1 MSYATAA
8 LRTFFDFHIREL
20 KSPFTPGEKILTMSE
35 PFVSDRMKG
44 TADCASKRPGF
55 LSMFGAVTEVAEADV
70 KVETMNQNKRAIVR
84 RRTQQ
89 LVYLELGRENGGVML
104 NLSEEGC
111 GFQAIT
117 PVKCG
122 ESRLGFQIN
131 GGRRIAGDA
140 EITWADESGVMGGLR
155 FIDLPPE
162 ARKEIRSW
170 LEETNAPMEYGFASA
185 AAASAV
191 AVEARPARTNVA
203 PDPYLQPP
211 REAAPTVRV
220 PPQEVPTVRPAWA
233 NASSLGYPVANEPR
247 FNSPFTDAIVPYPDP
262 QQRRSTA
269 VWRGLAV
276 TAMVIA
282 LLALGVVYQKEV
294 GSSLIWVGE
303 TLSGKPKASTVVP
316 SDKPVDTVPPTTKP
330 DGTAADSADKSLGA
344 AIPESD
350 PVAESK
356 KAVDDTAKLP
366 ASKPQS
372 ADTTSPNASNVSDR
386 SVSALDRQN
395 AAAQK
400 PEPNWSETDSVE
412 ALWGAVQGGSVSAE
426 VSLAERFA
434 RGAGVNKNCDQ
445 AKVLMK
451 AAADKG
457 NREARLRLY
466 ELETQGC
473 Q

>member
-1 MSYATAA
+1 MN
-8 LRTFFDFHIREL
+8 
-20 KSPFTPGEKILTMSE
+20 
-35 PFVSDRMKG
+35 G

-117 PVKCG
+117 PVKMG
-122 ESRLGFQIN
+122 ESRFGFQIN

-140 EITWADESGVMGGLR
+140 EITWADDSGVMGGLR
-155 FIDLPPE
+155 FINLPTE
-162 ARKEIRSW
+162 ARKEIRAW

-185 AAASAV
+185 AAASAAAAGA
-191 AVEARPARTNVA
+191 AVGARPVRPNIA
-203 PDPYLQPP
+203 PDPYPQP
-211 REAAPTVRV
+211 REAAPSIRIPQQEA
-220 PPQEVPTVRPAWA
+220 PPQRPPWQ

-247 FNSPFTDAIVPYPDP
+247 FNSPFTEAIIPYPDP
-262 QQRRSTA
+262 QQRRSA
-269 VWRGLAV
+269 SVWRGLAV
-276 TAMVIA
+276 AAMVVA
-282 LLALGVVYQKEV
+282 VLALGVVYQKEV

-303 TLSGKPKASTVVP
+303 TMSGKTKASTVVP
-316 SDKPVDTVPPTTKP
+316 ADKPVDTSVPSTKSDSAPTP
-330 DGTAADSADKSLGA
+330 NGSADKDSSA
-344 AIPESD
+344 ALPESD
-350 PVAESK
+350 PVADSK
-356 KAVDDTAKLP
+356 KAADDTAKLP
-366 ASKPQS
+366 ASKPETE
-372 ADTTSPNASNVSDR
+372 AATPRASEASER

>member
-1 MSYATAA
+1 MN
-8 LRTFFDFHIREL
+8 
-20 KSPFTPGEKILTMSE
+20 
-35 PFVSDRMKG
+35 G

-55 LSMFGAVTEVAEADV
+55 LSLLGTVSEVAEVDV
-70 KVETMNQNKRAIVR
+70 KVETMKQNNRAIVR

-117 PVKCG
+117 PVKIG
-122 ESRLGFQIN
+122 ETRFGFQIN

-140 EITWADESGVMGGLR
+140 EIVWADESGVMGGLR
-155 FIDLPPE
+155 FIALPPE

-170 LEETNAPMEYGFASA
+170 LEETNAPVEYGYASA
-185 AAASAV
+185 AAASAAAAGAGV
-191 AVEARPARTNVA
+191 GARPNRVNVPPPVA
-203 PDPYLQPP
+203 PDAFSHP
-211 REAAPTVRV
+211 REAAPSVRV
-220 PPQEVPTVRPAWA
+220 PQHEAPPPPPPQRPAFS
-233 NASSLGYPVANEPR
+233 NASSLGYPVLDEPR
-247 FNSPFTDAIVPYPDP
+247 YNSPFTEAIVPYQDQ
-262 QQRRSTA
+262 QQRRSA
-269 VWRGLAV
+269 SVWRGIAV
-276 TAMVIA
+276 AATLVAV
-282 LLALGVVYQKEV
+282 LALGVMYQKDV
-294 GSSLIWVGE
+294 GNSLIWLGE
-303 TLSGKPKASTVVP
+303 TLSGNKTKASSVT
-316 SDKPVDTVPPTTKP
+316 SADKPAGSSSTALPTTKP
-330 DGTAADSADKSLGA
+330 EVAPDGSADKNSSA
-344 AIPESD
+344 ALPDSD

-356 KAVDDTAKLP
+356 KAADDAAKL
-366 ASKPQS
+366 AGTKPQS
-372 ADTTSPNASNVSDR
+372 PAATPNASNVSDR

-395 AAAQK
+395 AAAAQK
-400 PEPNWSETDSVE
+400 TEPNWSETDSVE
-412 ALWGAVQGGSVSAE
+412 TLWGAVQAGSVSAE

-466 ELETQGC
+466 ELETNGC

>member
-1 MSYATAA
+1 
-8 LRTFFDFHIREL
+8 
-20 KSPFTPGEKILTMSE
+20 MSE
-35 PFVSDRMKG
+35 AFVSDRMKG
-44 TADCASKRPGF
+44 TAGCASKRPGF
-55 LSMFGAVTEVAEADV
+55 LTMFGTVREVAEVDV
-70 KVETMNQNKRAIVR
+70 KVETMKQNKRAIVR

-122 ESRLGFQIN
+122 ESRFGFQIN

-140 EITWADESGVMGGLR
+140 EIAWADDSGVMGGLR
-155 FIDLPPE
+155 FVNLPPE

-170 LEETNAPMEYGFASA
+170 LEETNAPMEYGYASA
-185 AAASAV
+185 AAASAAAAGADV
-191 AVEARPARTNVA
+191 GARPARTNVA
-203 PDPYLQPP
+203 PESYP
-211 REAAPTVRV
+211 REAENVRPPQPEV
-220 PPQEVPTVRPAWA
+220 PPAQPAWS
-233 NASSLGYPVANEPR
+233 NARSTGYPILEEPR
-247 FNSPFTDAIVPYPDP
+247 YASPFTEAIVPYPD
-262 QQRRSTA
+262 QHRRSA
-269 VWRGLAV
+269 SVWRGIAV
-276 TAMVIA
+276 TATLIA
-282 LLALGVVYQKEV
+282 VLALGIMYQKDV
-294 GSSLIWVGE
+294 GNSLIWLGE
-303 TLSGKPKASTVVP
+303 TMSGKTKASTVVP
-316 SDKPVDTVPPTTKP
+316 GEKPADGSTTPLPTKKPEAASDS
-330 DGTAADSADKSLGA
+330 SADKNAGA
-344 AIPESD
+344 PLPDSD

-356 KAVDDTAKLP
+356 RAYDDTAKLP
-366 ASKPQS
+366 SSKPQTS
-372 ADTTSPNASNVSDR
+372 AANPDASNISDR

-395 AAAQK
+395 NAAQK

-412 ALWGAVQGGSVSAE
+412 TLWGAVQAGSVSAE

-434 RGAGVNKNCDQ
+434 RGAGVNKNCEQ

-466 ELETQGC
+466 ELESNGC

>member
-1 MSYATAA
+1 MRS
-8 LRTFFDFHIREL
+8 
-20 KSPFTPGEKILTMSE
+20 
-35 PFVSDRMKG
+35 
-44 TADCASKRPGF
+44 TADYASKRPGF
-55 LSMFGAVTEVAEADV
+55 LSMFGEVRNVAEVDV
-70 KVETMNQNKRAIVR
+70 KVETMKQNKRAIVR

-122 ESRLGFQIN
+122 ESRFGFQIN

-140 EITWADESGVMGGLR
+140 EIVWADDSGVMGGLR
-155 FIDLPPE
+155 FVNLPPE

-170 LEETNAPMEYGFASA
+170 LEETNAPMEYGYASA
-185 AAASAV
+185 AAASAAAGA
-191 AVEARPARTNVA
+191 AVGARPNRTNVPPVA
-203 PDPYLQPP
+203 PDSYP
-211 REAAPTVRV
+211 REAANIRMPQHE
-220 PPQEVPTVRPAWA
+220 PPQPPPPTPNLWSNQPTA
-233 NASSLGYPVANEPR
+233 GYPVLEEPK
-247 FNSPFTDAIVPYPDP
+247 FHSPFTEAIVPYQY
-262 QQRRSTA
+262 QQPRSSA
-269 VWRGLAV
+269 SVWRGIAV
-276 TAMVIA
+276 AATVVAV
-282 LLALGVVYQKEV
+282 LALGVMYQKEV
-294 GSSLIWVGE
+294 GSSLIWLGE
-303 TLSGKPKASTVVP
+303 TMSGKTKASIVVP
-316 SDKPVDTVPPTTKP
+316 GEKPAGDTATSLPATKP
-330 DGTAADSADKSLGA
+330 EATQGPTADKNEGA
-344 AIPESD
+344 PLPDSD

-356 KAVDDTAKLP
+356 KTYDDTAKLES
-366 ASKPQS
+366 SKPQAS
-372 ADTTSPNASNVSDR
+372 VTNPNGANVSDR

-395 AAAQK
+395 AAAAK

-412 ALWGAVQGGSVSAE
+412 ALWGAVQAGSVSAE

-466 ELETQGC
+466 ELETSGC

>member
-1 MSYATAA
+1 MSDA
-8 LRTFFDFHIREL
+8 
-20 KSPFTPGEKILTMSE
+20 
-35 PFVSDRMKG
+35 FVSDRMKG

-55 LSMFGAVTEVAEADV
+55 LSMLGAVTEVAEADV
-70 KVETMNQNKRAIVR
+70 KVETMKQNKRAIVR

-117 PVKCG
+117 PVKVG
-122 ESRLGFQIN
+122 ESRFGFQIN

-140 EITWADESGVMGGLR
+140 EIVWADESGVMGGLR
-155 FIDLPPE
+155 FINLPPE

-170 LEETNAPMEYGFASA
+170 LEETNAPMEYGYASA
-185 AAASAV
+185 AAASAAAAGA
-191 AVEARPARTNVA
+191 AVGSATGARPARANVA
-203 PDPYLQPP
+203 PDPYP
-211 REAAPTVRV
+211 REAANVRMPQQEAPQ
-220 PPQEVPTVRPAWA
+220 PPLPAWA
-233 NASSLGYPVANEPR
+233 TASSLGYPLANEPR
-247 FNSPFTDAIVPYPDP
+247 YTSPFNESMAAYPDT
-262 QQRRSTA
+262 QRRATS

-276 TAMVIA
+276 VAMLIA
-282 LLALGVVYQKEV
+282 VLAVGIVYQKDV
-294 GSSLIWVGE
+294 GNSLIWMGE
-303 TLSGKPKASTVVP
+303 TMSGKTKASTVVP
-316 SDKPVDTVPPTTKP
+316 SDKPVDGSSAALPTTKP
-330 DGTAADSADKSLGA
+330 ESASASGDSAEKNSSG
-344 AIPESD
+344 IPESD

-356 KAVDDTAKLP
+356 RAYDDTAKLP
-366 ASKPQS
+366 TSKAQTAAAAAPS
-372 ADTTSPNASNVSDR
+372 AADVSDR

-412 ALWGAVQGGSVSAE
+412 TLWGAVQAGSVSAE

>member
-1 MSYATAA
+1 MS
-8 LRTFFDFHIREL
+8 REFDFHRREL
-20 KSPFTPGEKILTMSE
+20 KSPFTPGEKIITMSE

-55 LSMFGAVTEVAEADV
+55 LSLLGAVTEVAEVDV
-70 KVETMNQNKRAIVR
+70 KVETMDQNKRAIVR

-117 PVKCG
+117 PVKMG
-122 ESRLGFQIN
+122 ESRFGFQIN

-140 EITWADESGVMGGLR
+140 QIVWADESGVMGGLR
-155 FIDLPPE
+155 FINLPPE

-170 LEETNAPMEYGFASA
+170 LEETNAPMEYGYASA
-185 AAASAV
+185 AAASAAAAGA
-191 AVEARPARTNVA
+191 AVGARPARTNVA
-203 PDPYLQPP
+203 PDPYPQPP
-211 REAAPTVRV
+211 REAANVRIPQQEL
-220 PPQEVPTVRPAWA
+220 PPVRPAWA
-233 NASSLGYPVANEPR
+233 NASSLGYPVADEPR
-247 FNSPFTDAIVPYPDP
+247 YNLPFAEAIAPYPDP

-276 TAMVIA
+276 AAMAIA
-282 LLALGVVYQKEV
+282 LIAVGVVYQKEV
-294 GSSLIWVGE
+294 GSSLIWMGE
-303 TLSGKPKASTVVP
+303 TMSGKTKASTVAP
-316 SDKPVDTVPPTTKP
+316 SDSSSAALPTTTP
-330 DGTAADSADKSLGA
+330 EAAPATAADKNSSST
-344 AIPESD
+344 IPDSD

-356 KAVDDTAKLP
+356 KAADDTAKLSTP
-366 ASKPQS
+366 KSQAEAASP
-372 ADTTSPNASNVSDR
+372 TGSPSASNVSDR
-386 SVSALDRQN
+386 STSALDRQSA

-412 ALWGAVQGGSVSAE
+412 ALWGAVQAGSVSAE

>member
-1 MSYATAA
+1 
-8 LRTFFDFHIREL
+8 
-20 KSPFTPGEKILTMSE
+20 MSE

-44 TADCASKRPGF
+44 TAGCASKRPGF
-55 LSMFGAVTEVAEADV
+55 LSMLGAVNEVAEADL

-122 ESRLGFQIN
+122 ESRFGFQIN

-220 PPQEVPTVRPAWA
+220 PPQEVPPQRPVWA

-247 FNSPFTDAIVPYPDP
+247 FNSPFTEAIIPYPDP
-262 QQRRSTA
+262 QQHRSTA

-276 TAMVIA
+276 SAMVVA

-303 TLSGKPKASTVVP
+303 TLSGKTKASTVVP
-316 SDKPVDTVPPTTKP
+316 SDKSVDAVVPSTKP
-330 DGTAADSADKSLGA
+330 DGVAADSADKNSGA
-344 AIPESD
+344 TIPESD
-350 PVAESK
+350 PVADSK
-356 KAVDDTAKLP
+356 KAYDDTSKLP
-366 ASKPQS
+366 MSKAAQGTTTPSAS
-372 ADTTSPNASNVSDR
+372 DVSDR

>member
-1 MSYATAA
+1 
-8 LRTFFDFHIREL
+8 
-20 KSPFTPGEKILTMSE
+20 
-35 PFVSDRMKG
+35 
-44 TADCASKRPGF
+44 
-55 LSMFGAVTEVAEADV
+55 
-70 KVETMNQNKRAIVR
+70 MNQNKRAIVR

-122 ESRLGFQIN
+122 ESRFGFQIN

-155 FIDLPPE
+155 FINLPPE

-170 LEETNAPMEYGFASA
+170 LEETNAPMEYGYASAAASA
-185 AAASAV
+185 AAAGAAV
-191 AVEARPARTNVA
+191 GARPARVNVA
-203 PDPYLQPP
+203 PEPYPQQP
-211 REAAPTVRV
+211 REAAPSVRIPPPEA
-220 PPQEVPTVRPAWA
+220 PPQRPVWA
-233 NASSLGYPVANEPR
+233 NASSLGYPVADEPR
-247 FNSPFTDAIVPYPDP
+247 YPSPFTEAIVPYADP

-269 VWRGLAV
+269 VWRSLAV
-276 TAMVIA
+276 MAMVIA
-282 LLALGVVYQKEV
+282 LVALGVVYQKEV

-303 TLSGKPKASTVVP
+303 TMSGKTKASTVVP
-316 SDKPVDTVPPTTKP
+316 SDQPADTSLPSAKS
-330 DGTAADSADKSLGA
+330 DGAPADSADKNSSTTL
-344 AIPESD
+344 PESD
-350 PVAESK
+350 PVADSK
-356 KAVDDTAKLP
+356 KAYDDTAKL
-366 ASKPQS
+366 ATSKPTS
-372 ADTTSPNASNVSDR
+372 ATTTPNAADVSDR

>member
-1 MSYATAA
+1 
-8 LRTFFDFHIREL
+8 
-20 KSPFTPGEKILTMSE
+20 
-35 PFVSDRMKG
+35 MKG

-55 LSMFGAVTEVAEADV
+55 LSMLGAVTEVAEADL

-117 PVKCG
+117 PVKMG
-122 ESRLGFQIN
+122 ESRFGFQIN

-140 EITWADESGVMGGLR
+140 EITWADDSGVMGGLR
-155 FIDLPPE
+155 FINLPPE

-191 AVEARPARTNVA
+191 AAGAAVAARPARTNVA
-203 PDPYLQPP
+203 PDPYLQPL
-211 REAAPTVRV
+211 REVPPTVRV
-220 PPQEVPTVRPAWA
+220 PQQEAPPQRPVWA
-233 NASSLGYPVANEPR
+233 NASASSLGYPVANEPR
-247 FNSPFTDAIVPYPDP
+247 FNSPFTEAIVPYSDL

-269 VWRGLAV
+269 VWRSLAV

-294 GSSLIWVGE
+294 GSSLIWIGE
-303 TLSGKPKASTVVP
+303 TMSGKTKASTVVP
-316 SDKPVDTVPPTTKP
+316 SDKPADTVLPSAKP
-330 DGTAADSADKSLGA
+330 DGAAADSADKNSSA
-344 AIPESD
+344 TIPESD
-350 PVAESK
+350 PVADSK
-356 KAVDDTAKLP
+356 KAADDTSKLP
-366 ASKPQS
+366 TSKPAVATTPS
-372 ADTTSPNASNVSDR
+372 ASDVSDR